1 MRPLNSYILIKK
13 VEESEKTN
21 GGLFIPNTID
31 RGVKVTRGE
40 VLAVNKDCVD
50 LSVGDLVIYN
60 KYAEHLT
67 DKDTPDVV
75 LVRIEDIEAIY
86 G

>member
-1 MRPLNSYILIKK
+1 M
-13 VEESEKTN
+13 
-21 GGLFIPNTID
+21 
-31 RGVKVTRGE
+31 
-40 VLAVNKDCVD
+40 NKDCVD